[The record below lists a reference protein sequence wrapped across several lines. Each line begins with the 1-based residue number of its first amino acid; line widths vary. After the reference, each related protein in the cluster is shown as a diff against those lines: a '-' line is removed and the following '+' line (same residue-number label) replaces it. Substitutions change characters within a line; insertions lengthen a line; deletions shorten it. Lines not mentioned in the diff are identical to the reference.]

1 MIVVW
6 IVVVVIGLGGAVA
19 ASRKAV
25 EHASTLAFGWKV
37 PPFLIG
43 LTLLA
48 IGTDL
53 PEIANSII
61 ASVSDHGDL
70 NVGDSVGST
79 ITQVTL
85 VLGLLPILARRSFTV
100 GRDRVLIPA
109 LIIAGQLAVIAFLLH
124 DGRFARAD
132 GALLLCLWAGGSLL
146 LWHKAPSPSEPAI
159 SVPSRRKSYH
169 ATAALVALVIVG
181 LGATLAV
188 VGFIEL
194 AEAFGVPEFIIA
206 FFGTAVGTSLPELV
220 VAVTALRSGE
230 RDLAIG
236 DVFGASLLDSSLS
249 IGIGPLIAPTAVTAN
264 LAVVSSLGGAGAL
277 LIIAA
282 LMTRFERHNIWTGL
296 ALLALYAAFFPLLM
310 MIEPG

>member
-1 MIVVW
+1 MTAAW
-6 IVVVVIGLGGAVA
+6 LLLVVIGMGAAIA

-25 EHASTLAFGWKV
+25 EHASTLAFGLKV

-53 PEIANSII
+53 PEIANSVI

-109 LIIAGQLAVIAFLLH
+109 LIIAGQLAVIAFLLK
-124 DGRFARAD
+124 DGQFARAD
-132 GALLLCLWAGGSLL
+132 GAILLGLWVAGSIV
-146 LWHKAPSPSEPAI
+146 LWRKAPSLSEPAI

-169 ATAALVALVIVG
+169 AGAALMALAIVG
-181 LGATLAV
+181 AGATLAV
-188 VGFIEL
+188 FGFIEL

-249 IGIGPLIAPTAVTAN
+249 IGIGPLIAPTAITAD
-264 LAVVSSLGGAGAL
+264 LAVASSLAGAGAL
-277 LIIAA
+277 LMIAI
-282 LMTRFERHNIWTGL
+282 LMSRFERHNAWTGL
-296 ALLALYAAFFPLLM
+296 ALLALYAAFFPLLL
-310 MIEPG
+310 MIGSG